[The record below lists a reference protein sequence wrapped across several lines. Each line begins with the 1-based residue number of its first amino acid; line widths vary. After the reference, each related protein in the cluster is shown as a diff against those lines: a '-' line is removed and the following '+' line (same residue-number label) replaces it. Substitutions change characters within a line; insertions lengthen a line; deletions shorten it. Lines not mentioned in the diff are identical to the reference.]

1 MSMTRK
7 AFKYDML
14 RGLGS
19 CVLELR
25 NTRDIEK
32 FRPLVLWGCSRDM
45 AYDAQSEGCRS
56 VYLYQLITQFPDAAP
71 FMDVLERRLYQCLRS
86 KGWEFL
92 QDCEVLSYF
101 AQDGEKRAWDILKN
115 CYRKTLQLLNRK
127 RKYIEDGLADNFE
140 SLCVTLVTMRPEMY
154 RMLVRDIGLM
164 IESNSLYSASDFA
177 WFQAVSESR
186 QGKKAINRILY
197 RPDAEDGIKAYARS
211 MEEYRERWDRAE
223 TERRKSEPNTAD
235 EIYEGLKEGKGAEG
249 AAAPYLARRMM
260 NQGRQQEAAKLAAY
274 YRDEKEPA
282 LRYQLLRMLANK
294 ACAGMLDVERLL
306 ADSRWDYD
314 ELAARAFDAL
324 SYIRDN
330 RVREYAY
337 QLLGDE
343 KRLAQAVSLLAANY
357 EDGDREVLVRAV
369 KQIPITYED
378 GAWHGVFDDIMNL
391 FSGPA
396 KHKPKELLPYM
407 YRNTL
412 CSFCRE
418 YVVREMGR
426 RRMLTEEMLEEMR
439 YDCNGKIRDYAER
452 KLGKGQG
459 MEAGVR

>member
-1 MSMTRK
+1 MSMTKK
-7 AFKYDML
+7 AFKYDMQ

-25 NTRDIEK
+25 NTQDIEK

-45 AYDAQSEGCRS
+45 AYDAQCEGCRS

-71 FMDVLERRLYQCLRS
+71 FMDVLERRLFQCVRS

-92 QDCEVLSYF
+92 QDCEILSYF
-101 AQDGEKRAWDILKN
+101 ALDGEERAWDILKK
-115 CYRKTLQLLNRK
+115 CYKETLRLLYRK
-127 RKYIEDGLADNFE
+127 RKYTKDGLADNFE
-140 SLCVTLVTMRPEMY
+140 SLCVTLVTMRHRMY
-154 RMLVRDIGLM
+154 RMLVSDIGLL
-164 IESNSLYSASDFA
+164 IESNSLYSASDFT
-177 WFQAVSESR
+177 WFQTVSESR
-186 QGKKAINRILY
+186 LGKKAVHRILY
-197 RPDAEDGIKAYARS
+197 RSDAEDGIKAYARS
-211 MEEYRERWDRAE
+211 MEAREGWGRAE
-223 TERRKSEPNTAD
+223 AGYGKSEPKTAD
-235 EIYEGLKEGKGAEG
+235 EIYERLKGGEDSER
-249 AAAPYLARRMM
+249 AASPYLARRMM

-274 YRDEKEPA
+274 YKDEKEPS

-294 ACAGMLDVERLL
+294 ACAGLLDVERLL
-306 ADSRWDYD
+306 ADSRSDYD

-324 SYIRDN
+324 SYIRDT

-337 QLLGDE
+337 ELLGEE

-396 KHKPKELLPYM
+396 KHKPKELLSYM

-426 RRMLTEEMLEEMR
+426 RRILTEEMLEEMR